1 MEEKLLGKQ
10 YSRQMILMIEED
22 VLTKLIERA
31 KKSSDKAYA
40 PYSNFKVGA
49 ALLMKSNNIYSGCN
63 VEFSDYLALHAEM
76 NAIGTAVDNGEK
88 DIQTVVVYSN
98 SSPPVLPC
106 GSCRQK
112 LYEFSLMYKHDIKV
126 IAVNSKDERIEFLL
140 SELLPSGKILVE
152 KKKS

>member
-1 MEEKLLGKQ
+1 
-10 YSRQMILMIEED
+10 MIEEE

-31 KKSSDKAYA
+31 KESSEKAYA

-49 ALLMKSNNIYSGCN
+49 ALLLKSNNIYTGCN

-76 NAIGTAVDNGEK
+76 NAIGTAVSNGEK
-88 DIQTVVVYSN
+88 DIQAVVVYSY

-112 LYEFSLMYKHDIKV
+112 LYEFASMHKHDIKV
-126 IAVNSKDERIEFLL
+126 IAVNNKDERIESLL
-140 SELLPSGKILVE
+140 SELLPSGEIFVE
-152 KKKS
+152 KKKSW

>member
-1 MEEKLLGKQ
+1 
-10 YSRQMILMIEED
+10 MIEED

-31 KKSSDKAYA
+31 RESSENAYA

-49 ALLMKSNNIYSGCN
+49 ALLMKSNNIYTGCN

-76 NAIGTAVDNGEK
+76 NGIGTAVNNGEK
-88 DIQTVVVYSN
+88 DIQAVVVYSY

-112 LYEFSLMYKHDIKV
+112 LYEFSSMYKHDIKIV
-126 IAVNSKDERIEFLL
+126 AVNNKDEKIEFQL
-140 SELLPSGKILVE
+140 SELLPSGEIFLE
-152 KKKS
+152 KK